1 MRLSWLHPVSLQE
14 TYSHLLAS
22 TPQFRMSASSKL
34 EREFAGAAT
43 VNILPMVDLRR
54 RVDVNSQPM
63 PCTSKYSTAVL
74 AAKGVQ
80 RRLDTSGVMLE
91 KGDE

>member
-1 MRLSWLHPVSLQE
+1 
-14 TYSHLLAS
+14 
-22 TPQFRMSASSKL
+22 MSASSKL

-43 VNILPMVDLRR
+43 VYVLPMVDLCR

-63 PCTSKYSTAVL
+63 PCTLKYSTKVL

-80 RRLDTSGVMLE
+80 PRLDASGVMLE